1 MVKVKSEGIIL
12 ESSQN
17 KFDNQAVLNPACIE
31 IDGVTHMFYRG
42 VRQGDMCSAIGYCQL
57 AGNKV
62 VKRLSEP
69 VLFPEH
75 DYEKKGVED
84 PRIVFLEGVYY
95 LFYTVY
101 DGKNALFAYATSTD
115 LVHFVKHG
123 IISPRITYAE
133 ASRLFESSNIKLRE
147 KYSMFAS
154 YIKDRQGPDIL
165 LWEKDAFI
173 FPKKFNRPEGRGSV
187 SSGQSHNKFAL
198 IHRILPGIQVAYF
211 DDFKDLTD
219 DYWREYLKNL
229 GEHVLLESECRFES
243 RNIGGGCPP
252 IETKEGWLMI
262 YHAVEDSRR
271 GRIYHAA
278 AALLDL
284 TEPSK
289 VIGRM
294 KRPLFSP
301 AQQWE
306 KRGDVNNVV
315 FPTGTVVREGRLYIY
330 YGAADKRIAAKSV
343 DMQELLKELK
353 DNS

>member
-1 MVKVKSEGIIL
+1 MVQVKSEGIIL

-42 VRQGDMCSAIGYCQL
+42 VRQGDMCSSIGYCQL
-57 AGNKV
+57 VGNKV
-62 VKRLSEP
+62 VKRFSDP
-69 VLFPEH
+69 VLFPEY

-84 PRIVFLEGVYY
+84 PRIVFFEGVYY

-115 LVHFVKHG
+115 LLRFVKHG
-123 IISPRITYAE
+123 TISPRITYTE
-133 ASRLFESSNIKLRE
+133 AGRLFDCSKIKLRE
-147 KYSMFAS
+147 KYFMFAS
-154 YIKDRQGPDIL
+154 YINDRQGPDIL

-173 FPKKFNRPEGRGSV
+173 FPKKFN
-187 SSGQSHNKFAL
+187 NKFAL
-198 IHRILPGIQVAYF
+198 IHRVLPGIQVIYF

-229 GEHVLLESECRFES
+229 GDYVLLESEYRFES

-301 AQQWE
+301 TQQWE

-315 FPTGTVVREGRLYIY
+315 FPTGTVVRDGRLYIY

-343 DMQELLKELK
+343 DMEELLKELK
-353 DNS
+353 NSS